1 MIPKSKDQCPDQTMP
16 TTDTSCRESPVIAPD
31 PASSRDLT
39 ALLAS
44 ASVEVSSRGHQL
56 SELRDNFRP
65 GTDVTITFL
74 PGDNYRHNVDTA
86 AALRRAGFNP
96 VPHMAAREMPSRE
109 ALDDFLARARGE
121 AEVKRIVLIAG
132 DVAAAKGPFKSSL
145 DVCASGLIEARGI
158 TAVSVA
164 GHPEGHPYLETADA
178 LKVLEAWRDWG
189 RQTKNRVDVLTQFCF
204 ESAPILGWIDEL
216 DRRGIGLPVIVGLA
230 GPATPAT
237 LTKFAL
243 RCGIGNS
250 MRSLRSQIG
259 RFGRLLTDT
268 GPDDVVRGLQSAPQ
282 AATAPIAGFHLFPF
296 GGLRKAG
303 GWLRA
308 YRQETLRQI
317 EQAAS
322 GSSSQNP

>member
-1 MIPKSKDQCPDQTMP
+1 MTATDQ
-16 TTDTSCRESPVIAPD
+16 
-31 PASSRDLT
+31 ASSGKL
-39 ALLAS
+39 AGLLSS

-56 SELRDNFRP
+56 QELRDHFAR

-74 PGDNYRHNVDTA
+74 PGDNYRHNVETA
-86 AALRRAGFNP
+86 SALRRAGYNP
-96 VPHMAAREMPSRE
+96 VPHVAAREMPSRE

-121 AEVKRIVLIAG
+121 ADVTRVLLIAG
-132 DVAAAKGPFKSSL
+132 DLALAKGPFRSSL

-158 TAVSVA
+158 LSVSVA
-164 GHPEGHPYLETADA
+164 GHPEGHPYLSAA
-178 LKVLEAWRDWG
+178 NAFKVLEAWRDWG
-189 RQTKNRVDVLTQFCF
+189 QLTKIRVDVVTQFCF
-204 ESAPILGWIDEL
+204 ESAPILGWIGEL
-216 DRRGIGLPVIVGLA
+216 DARGIGLPVIVGLA

-268 GPDDVVRGLQSAPQ
+268 GPDDVMRGLQSAPKS
-282 AATAPIAGFHLFPF
+282 ATAPIAGFHLFPF

-303 GWLRA
+303 EWLRS
-308 YRQETLRQI
+308 YRQQTLLQM
-317 EQAAS
+317 EQAIS
-322 GSSSQNP
+322 ETGSQNP